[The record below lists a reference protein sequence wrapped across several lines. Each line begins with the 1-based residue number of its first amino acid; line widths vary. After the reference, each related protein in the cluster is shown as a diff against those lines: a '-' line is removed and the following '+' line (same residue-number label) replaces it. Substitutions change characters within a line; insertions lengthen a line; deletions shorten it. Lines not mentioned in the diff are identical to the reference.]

1 MLLVLREQKP
11 PARAHLVLNIRRN
24 PSAKR
29 FRSSLSG
36 HSKSKFLP
44 PLDDCRVRYK
54 SEFFDVPAFRR
65 TSDLM
70 PTETPMTS
78 FILRDDSNFTVDL
91 FFLPF
96 CQYSTFRPWS
106 SQMVRSPKFSGVS
119 TSSFAHPPLS
129 VKDMVSLVIFA
140 CILYSFS
147 WGQLVDL

>member
-106 SQMVRSPKFSGVS
+106 SQMVRGW
-119 TSSFAHPPLS
+119 A
-129 VKDMVSLVIFA
+129 
-140 CILYSFS
+140 LYEMRYPSEDGNFFTAIPDTNS
-147 WGQLVDL
+147 KINFQTGSNSK